1 MAWGYTGGATNG
13 GSGTSASITHG
24 LTINSGDLVVAYINC
39 NNTGAISNDAGGA
52 AWANPINEVPS
63 TETARHAFFWKVAGG
78 SEPATYTWT
87 LPASTQYRV
96 IVKVFTSAAD
106 AIEDTAAVS
115 ARDLSYVP
123 NLVCEATNGVTVADD
138 SLSVVFGGKDNR
150 NPADA
155 YTTANNSYTGV
166 VGDAAEQS
174 AGGAHRIFTTGQ
186 SLPAAVT
193 ISGAV
198 DDNDSTYSVHM
209 SFVEGAG
216 GDTNVNTNLE
226 SLTITEQTA
235 SVAHD
240 INVNSAIESL
250 TITENAAT
258 VSLNVDVNTNTESLV
273 ITENAASIAH
283 DIDVGANTEA
293 LVITEHQAA
302 IDAGGATNIN
312 ASTESLLITEQQAQV
327 VFDVDVSTNTE
338 ALTITENQATVSLVS
353 GDTDVAANVES
364 LSITTNAAT
373 VEASGATTLTPQD
386 ITNIVDAIF
395 ARVIENGET
404 FGEQMKLIRAEA
416 AGKLSVSGNTV
427 TIRDAADTKDRITA
441 TVDENGQRTSITTDV
456 S

>member
-13 GSGTSASITHG
+13 GTGTSASVTHG

-52 AWANPINEVPS
+52 AWTNPINEVPS
-63 TETARHAFFWKVAGG
+63 GETARHAFFWKVAGG

-87 LPASTQYRV
+87 LPASTQHRI

-115 ARDLSYVP
+115 AKDLSYVP
-123 NLVCEATNGVTVADD
+123 NLVCEATNGIIVSDN

-150 NPADA
+150 NPASA

-166 VGDAAEQS
+166 VGDAADQS
-174 AGGAHRIFTTGQ
+174 AAGAYRIFTTGQ
-186 SLPAAVT
+186 TLPAAVT

-209 SFVEGAG
+209 SFVESSG

-235 SVAHD
+235 SIAHD
-240 INVNSAIESL
+240 VNVNSATESL
-250 TITENAAT
+250 TITENTAT
-258 VSLNVDVNTNTESLV
+258 VSLNVDVSANTESLV
-273 ITENAASIAH
+273 ITENTANIVHDVNIGTNVESLTITEYQATIDTSGATNVNASVESLTITEYQS
-283 DIDVGANTEA
+283 DVVLDVNVSSATES
-293 LVITEHQAA
+293 LTITEHQAS
-302 IDAGGATNIN
+302 I
-312 ASTESLLITEQQAQV
+312 
-327 VFDVDVSTNTE
+327 
-338 ALTITENQATVSLVS
+338 SLVS
-353 GDTDVAANVES
+353 GDTNVTANIEAVV
-364 LSITTNAAT
+364 ITTQTAT
-373 VEASGATTLTPQD
+373 ISAGATTLTPQD

-395 ARVIENGET
+395 ARVIENSET
-404 FGEQMKLIRAEA
+404 FEEQMKLIRAEA
-416 AGKLSVSGNTV
+416 AGKLAVSGNTV

-441 TVDENGQRTSITTDV
+441 TVDTNGQRTSVTVDV